1 MPKKFIRGTFELAKN
16 VTDIEAFEE
25 PKMPKLMEIIEWA
38 KKNGVALA
46 FGTSEDNTYLC
57 VYDVVANTVQMCK
70 GYKEEL
76 KAMLKE
82 IFPKP
87 VCVMEWRG
95 DKLW

>member
-1 MPKKFIRGTFELAKN
+1 MPKKFIRGTFELEQN
-16 VTDIEAFEE
+16 VTDLEAFEH

-38 KKNGVALA
+38 KKNGVALT

-57 VYDVVANTVQMCK
+57 EFDVVAKTVQMCK

-82 IFPKP
+82 IFPKARCI
-87 VCVMEWRG
+87 VEWRG
-95 DKLW
+95 DKLF